1 MSQDDRLDR
10 LHELLGKVRAAAS
23 ERGIEL
29 PKDLPT
35 GSLAET
41 LRQRRASQPD
51 DAPVAAWDAPSPAAP
66 LTAFTQ
72 SDVASEPLALVQAPL
87 GQAPLELGPLES
99 EPSSVTRLAQVPRQ
113 LIQFSGHFDEEETS
127 TGNVDEIERI
137 ALEEE
142 RLARERDEAEI
153 LQSGLLDDEVELVDD
168 DELELL
174 DDEDATTEPPGPTP
188 AAIAYAAAPLSSSPP
203 DVGRP
208 TLAHDPSF
216 DDVQYEAES
225 VRPESRG
232 DEEAPASRRPLE
244 LADDFERA
252 VASFAERQ
260 SQRAAAPLELE
271 NLEEELSRPPPA
283 GSAPPAPAIL
293 PLAAPAFPAL
303 EPPPVVAP
311 FEPPPPPFEPP
322 PVLEPPPVVAPPPR
336 FEPPPE
342 PPPVLEP
349 PPVVAPPPRFE
360 PPRFEP
366 PPLVPPPPRFE
377 PPRFEPPRFE
387 PPRFEPPRFEPPRF
401 KAPPES
407 SEPSIERPADLAD
420 EAPAT
425 QAMPDVDALESAAL
439 ETPRPP
445 LESAP
450 FPISDEVSAERPR
463 GVSEPPFDLAE
474 DPSPL
479 LDEAEP
485 LLDEAP
491 ESSRRPVAFGEPADP
506 ELSMGPPESG
516 EVESQPYPRGTAES
530 ADAESSAAA
539 LGGDAHP
546 LDDDDDDGGPATM
559 HRMAFDDGDAP
570 TPKPLHRGLPP
581 PVALPI
587 ETSPADEP
595 TGAEPPADEPP
606 SEELHADEASPLAGP
621 IEAPPIIDEPPSHE
635 PPADEASQLDE
646 EDPPTPPP
654 PPPPISADAA
664 AIESGR
670 RETLGTSAAEPTVD
684 AHPAPPAQIPETP
697 AAALEVAIVARPAE
711 SATVHVD
718 VVAPRPAPAPT
729 TFGAILDRALALLP
743 SRD

>member
-311 FEPPPPPFEPP
+311 
-322 PVLEPPPVVAPPPR
+322 
-336 FEPPPE
+336 
-342 PPPVLEP
+342 
-349 PPVVAPPPRFE
+349 PPRFE

-546 LDDDDDDGGPATM
+546 LDDDDDGGPATM

-570 TPKPLHRGLPP
+570 TPKPLHRDLPP